1 MTKPSFE
8 EDNQPKEPRPVEV
21 SPFRVEQP
29 VTPMLKGLKSNE
41 ILPNSTGEKSAG
53 ARTELSLL
61 YFFREKGVLG

>member
-1 MTKPSFE
+1 
-8 EDNQPKEPRPVEV
+8 
-21 SPFRVEQP
+21 
-29 VTPMLKGLKSNE
+29 MLKGLKSNE